1 MRQMPLPAD
10 EKALALGKDLLHAI
24 DNVFGGPY
32 PGYRA
37 VHSKGALLTGTF
49 APTPEAASLTCAP
62 HASRSSSPVSVR
74 FSDAAGVP
82 LVPDNDPQGASPRG
96 CAIRFH
102 LADHVHTD
110 IISHSANG
118 FPARTTAEFLE
129 FLRAIPASGPSVP
142 HPTPME
148 AFVGRHPAAM
158 AFVNMPKPFPTS
170 FAKEQF
176 FAVSAFKFTNAEGSV
191 RYGRYRILPEI
202 GTEYLEAADA
212 AAKAPNYLFDE
223 LFERIAAGPI
233 KFQILVQLSEEGDT
247 IDNATVQWPEN
258 RRLLRFGAIS
268 LHALA
273 PNNEAEQRQIIFDP
287 IPRVDGIE
295 SSGDPLLEA
304 RATAYLLSGRRRRA
318 TGQHSG
324 S

>member
-1 MRQMPLPAD
+1 MPLPTD
-10 EKALALGKDLLHAI
+10 EKALALGNDLLQAI

-49 APTPEAASLTCAP
+49 TPTPEAAALTRAP
-62 HASRSSSPVSVR
+62 HATRSSTPVSVR

-110 IISHSANG
+110 IVSHSANG
-118 FPARTTAEFLE
+118 FPTRTAGELLE
-129 FLRAIPASGPSVP
+129 FFRTIPASGPSVP
-142 HPTPME
+142 HPTPTE
-148 AFVGRHPAAM
+148 VFVSGHPAAM

-170 FAKEQF
+170 FAREHF
-176 FAVSAFKFTNAEGSV
+176 FAVTAFKFTNAEGSV

-202 GTEYLEAADA
+202 GTEYLEASAA
-212 AAKAPNYLFDE
+212 AAKTPNYLFDE
-223 LFERIAAGPI
+223 LSERIAAGPI

-247 IDNATVQWPEN
+247 VDDATIQWPEN
-258 RRLLRFGAIS
+258 RRLLTFGAIT
-268 LHALA
+268 LDALA
-273 PNNEAEQRQIIFDP
+273 PNNQAEQRQIIFDP
-287 IPRVDGIE
+287 IPRVDGVE
-295 SSGDPLLEA
+295 SSGDPLLEP
-304 RATAYLLSGRRRRA
+304 RATVYLLSGRRRRA
-318 TGQHSG
+318 AGQHSG

>member
-1 MRQMPLPAD
+1 MPLPDD
-10 EKALALGKDLLHAI
+10 EKTLALGKGLLGAI

-49 APTPEAASLTCAP
+49 APAPEAAALTRAP
-62 HASRSSSPVSVR
+62 HATRSSTPVSVR

-82 LVPDNDPQGASPRG
+82 AVPDNDPQAASPRG

-110 IISHSANG
+110 IVSHSANG
-118 FPARTTAEFLE
+118 FPTRTAEEFLE

-142 HPTPME
+142 HPTPIE
-148 AFVGRHPAAM
+148 VFVSRHPAAM

-170 FAKEQF
+170 FAKERF
-176 FAVSAFKFTNAEGSV
+176 FAVSAFKFTNAEGTV
-191 RYGRYRILPEI
+191 RHGRYRILPEI
-202 GTEYLEAADA
+202 GTEHLEAAAAA
-212 AAKAPNYLFDE
+212 AAKTPNYLLDE
-223 LFERIAAGPI
+223 LSERIVAGPV
-233 KFQILVQLSEEGDT
+233 KFQILVQLSEEGDPV
-247 IDNATVQWPEN
+247 DDATVQWPEN
-258 RRLLRFGAIS
+258 RRLLRFGTIT
-268 LHALA
+268 LDTLA

-295 SSGDPLLEA
+295 TSGDPLLEP
-304 RATAYLLSGRRRRA
+304 RATVYLLSGRRRRA
-318 TGQHSG
+318 AGRHSG

>member
-1 MRQMPLPAD
+1 MPLPTD
-10 EKALALGKDLLHAI
+10 QKALGLGKDLLQAT

-49 APTPEAASLTCAP
+49 APTPEAASLTRAP
-62 HASRSSSPVSVR
+62 HASRSSTPVTVR

-118 FPARTTAEFLE
+118 FPARTAEEFLE
-129 FLRAIPASGPSVP
+129 FLRAIPASAPSVP

-148 AFVGRHPAAM
+148 VFVGGHPAAM

-170 FAKEQF
+170 FAKEHF

-202 GTEYLEAADA
+202 GTEYLDAADA
-212 AAKAPNYLFDE
+212 AAKGPNYLFEE
-223 LFERIAAGPI
+223 LFERIAAGQI
-233 KFQILVQLSEEGDT
+233 KFQIFVQLSEEGDT
-247 IDNATVQWPEN
+247 IDDATVQWPEK

-268 LHALA
+268 LDALA
-273 PNNEAEQRQIIFDP
+273 PNNEAAGSTLRQPLDHVAVALARP
-287 IPRVDGIE
+287 AH
-295 SSGDPLLEA
+295 GDEA
-304 RATAYLLSGRRRRA
+304 VEDAAFERDQITAVAVWAGVHL
-318 TGQHSG
+318 
-324 S
+324 